1 MGKLIKLKSGKGK
14 TIKISSGK
22 PFKIA
27 KGLIGVTIGLTLFS
41 AARKLL

>member
-14 TIKISSGK
+14 TIKLSAGK
-22 PFKIA
+22 HFKIA
-27 KGLIGVTIGLTLFS
+27 KGLIGVAIGLTLFS